1 MSANHNVQIS
11 DVTTT
16 LVDGTGVFDVLMRS
30 IDSHLDKQYISGRI
44 KGSDYATV
52 YLGALQTVLQQSIAF
67 VLAEQ
72 KAEKE
77 LDLLDEQILAST
89 NDRAIKSA
97 QSAKDLA
104 LKEKDL
110 ALKDEQILASTND
123 RGIKTAQSAE
133 QIAAS
138 QANTATKQG
147 IAEKQEAVYEKQAQ
161 GFDRDYKYKITKA
174 LLDIRTT
181 GLTQGIAGITTAS
194 GNNILNQLVLD
205 SGFTSPT
212 TFLTD
217 VV

>member
-110 ALKDEQILASTND
+110 ALKDEQ
-123 RGIKTAQSAE
+123 
-133 QIAAS
+133 S
-138 QANTATKQG
+138 Q
-147 IAEKQEAVYEKQAQ
+147 YCH
-161 GFDRDYKYKITKA
+161 
-174 LLDIRTT
+174 
-181 GLTQGIAGITTAS
+181 
-194 GNNILNQLVLD
+194 
-205 SGFTSPT
+205 
-212 TFLTD
+212 
-217 VV
+217 

>member
-104 LKEKDL
+104 LK
-110 ALKDEQILASTND
+110 DEQILASTND

-194 GNNILNQLVLD
+194 GNNILNQLILD

>member
-97 QSAKDLA
+97 QSA
-104 LKEKDL
+104 KDL

>member
-1 MSANHNVQIS
+1 MPDIKIS

-16 LVDGTGVFDVLMRS
+16 LVDGAGVFDVLMRS
-30 IDSHLDKQYISGRI
+30 IDSHLDKQYSSGRI

-52 YLGALQTVLQQSIAF
+52 YLGALQTTLQQAIAF

-77 LDLLDEQILAST
+77 LDLLGEQIL
-89 NDRAIKSA
+89 
-97 QSAKDLA
+97 
-104 LKEKDL
+104 
-110 ALKDEQILASTND
+110 
-123 RGIKTAQSAE
+123 TAQSDRTIKQAQSDE

-147 IAEKQEAVYEKQAQ
+147 IAEKQEAVYVKQAQ
-161 GFDRDYKYKITKA
+161 GFDRDYKYKITKS

-205 SGFTSPT
+205 GGFSSPT